1 MGAKARKMAKGGGGK
16 RVIIRGWRVADI
28 EKRAQARKAL
38 FEKDGARILSKT
50 TRILRERAERDFAT
64 LLTADED

>member
-1 MGAKARKMAKGGGGK
+1 MGAKARKMAKGGGK
-16 RVIIRGWRVADI
+16 RVVIRGGLRVADI

-38 FEKDGARILSKT
+38 FAKDGARILSKT
-50 TRILRERAERDFAT
+50 TEILRERAERDFAT